1 MLMVSVIRHT
11 LWREILQERTL
22 DKYLSPLYAT
32 LTLCLHNEHIDLA
45 PVPLLV
51 QRDYTMP

>member
-22 DKYLSPLYAT
+22 DRYLSPLYAT